1 MAATAREFASSP
13 IRPPAKLAPLEGR
26 RYVLRPM
33 AALRSKQTC
42 GAYHRSRRPGRKYS
56 LLSHR
61 AFHQVRLDDRQFARS
76 RRRTDTM
83 LNKTNQIRAAWAAG
97 DRTGAL
103 RIAARFFDRSNATK
117 TFKRGMDAHNHPEFY
132 QQLGKKPEQSR
143 LRCLQGGSV
152 CIDRSFRPRD
162 ARNRH
167 NVAQKLMSA
176 LPPKA
181 DIRPLSWDVRFG
193 PQADMCIAAQ
203 IRCVGHSAEARS
215 LEGPRILRSQP
226 S

>member
-143 LRCLQGGSV
+143 LRCLQAVQFALIVLSGPGMRAIGITWRRSL
-152 CIDRSFRPRD
+152 CPLYPRKRTFDRC
-162 ARNRH
+162 H
-167 NVAQKLMSA
+167 GMSA
-176 LPPKA
+176 LGQNATSPHLHLGEEFP
-181 DIRPLSWDVRFG
+181 
-193 PQADMCIAAQ
+193 
-203 IRCVGHSAEARS
+203 
-215 LEGPRILRSQP
+215 
-226 S
+226 